1 MGTIRGK
8 DMKKDKQI
16 SIRLDEATFWAFKKI
31 CSNERLT
38 TQKFLELVICEIVKG
53 ASNEGD

>member
-1 MGTIRGK
+1 
-8 DMKKDKQI
+8 MKKDKQI